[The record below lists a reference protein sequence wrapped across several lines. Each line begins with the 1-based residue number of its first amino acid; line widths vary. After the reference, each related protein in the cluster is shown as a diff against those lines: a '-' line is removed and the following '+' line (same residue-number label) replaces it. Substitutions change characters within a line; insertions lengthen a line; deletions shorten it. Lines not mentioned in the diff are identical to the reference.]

1 MDAIYINK
9 IINALLE
16 VIKAIDESRDTTIL
30 IKQANN
36 IFTDFV
42 KSQNELTEV
51 IEQLTSE
58 WKNNKISKQIYD
70 KSLRLLFDI
79 HKENVSFVKGLNY
92 IVNKEL

>member
-9 IINALLE
+9 IVNALLE
-16 VIKAIDESRDTTIL
+16 VIQAIDESKDTTLL
-30 IKQANN
+30 IKQANS
-36 IFTDFV
+36 ICADFV
-42 KSQNELTEV
+42 KSQNELTKI

-58 WKNNKISKQIYD
+58 WKDNKISKQIYD

-79 HKENVSFVKGLNY
+79 HKENIGFAKGLNY